1 MTEVTGNGIN
11 RRQALFAAA
20 GVAAAGVVAG
30 GFSSASAQTP
40 EAAGGT
46 LSGDVVLAG
55 LAGALAKATEIG
67 VPSVVAIFDRAG
79 TQLGFVRQEGALV
92 VSNTFAPQKAYTAAA
107 FGAPTA
113 DFAAMAGSDPALL
126 ASLLK
131 VENLTLI
138 GGGLPIIA
146 GGVPIGGIGASGGSV
161 EQDIEVAAAGLAALG
176 FS

>member
-20 GVAAAGVVAG
+20 GVAAVGVAG
-30 GFSSASAQTP
+30 SFSSASAQTP

-46 LSGDVVLAG
+46 LSGDIVLAG

-113 DFAAMAGSDPALL
+113 DFAAMARSDPTLL
-126 ASLLK
+126 ASLMK
-131 VENLTLI
+131 VENVTLL
-138 GGGLPIIA
+138 GGGLPIIVD
-146 GGVPIGGIGASGGSV
+146 GVPIGGIGASGGSV
-161 EQDIEVAAAGLAALG
+161 EQDIEVATAGLAALG